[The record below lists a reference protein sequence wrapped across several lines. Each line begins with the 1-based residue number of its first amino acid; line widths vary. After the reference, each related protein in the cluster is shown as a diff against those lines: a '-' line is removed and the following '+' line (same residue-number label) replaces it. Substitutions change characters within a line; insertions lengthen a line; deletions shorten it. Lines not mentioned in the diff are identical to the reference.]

1 MKKGKGTRKGASNW
15 AADSPDVRC
24 DTCGRWVFLDETPF
38 ETQEGAASGGPF
50 VCSICCRLSP
60 MEMRMQQQ
68 DCLIEALHSKLT
80 TLETLVLEL
89 TARLGEVEQ
98 RSADVA
104 GNAKSTPVVE
114 AIPETPSQ
122 NHPPPTSPLQQGE
135 RDDGIDL
142 TGMAN
147 VQATLADTIEG
158 QRDVHADD
166 NDEAKPG
173 EGQPEG
179 KSQTCE
185 KEAQG
190 GSLVPLP
197 VHHSQQQQPTFER
210 PPEQDS
216 AAPVPSDS
224 GSSSPRTPRVHKTGK
239 RDKRSQRKGPNW
251 ERNTDERPP
260 LGIPREVVVVGDE
273 NVGLVAATVVAGV
286 GTMGAV
292 ELIHGERTTMEEAIG
307 YAAEYEQGARDVPRR
322 YILHAGTHDVLA
334 GRPQDVME
342 VLEARWKGRPGS
354 LVVCSVPEIVNRG
367 GEVRA
372 AAILVNAKLKK
383 WCKKTGSRFLD
394 LNNTGSSQR
403 FRKDGF
409 TYTAKNTE
417 EVGKTISELAAR
429 FLGVTPPPREEQMW
443 PQKRRYLDMYPPQ
456 QTRSPRSHYRGK
468 VEQPPNYNAR
478 QERWKT
484 RTPRAHHRWGV
495 KQPPSGDTRQGR
507 WELTEQLDEQGSHW
521 RRNDLANLIEIS
533 VQRALA
539 KARPEY

>member
-89 TARLGEVEQ
+89 TARLGEPGG
-98 RSADVA
+98 A
-104 GNAKSTPVVE
+104 GN
-114 AIPETPSQ
+114 
-122 NHPPPTSPLQQGE
+122 
-135 RDDGIDL
+135 DGIDL

-179 KSQTCE
+179 KSQTGE

-197 VHHSQQQQPTFER
+197 VHHSQQQKPTFER

-334 GRPQDVME
+334 GRPQDVMG

-367 GEVRA
+367 GE
-372 AAILVNAKLKK
+372 
-383 WCKKTGSRFLD
+383 
-394 LNNTGSSQR
+394 R

-409 TYTAKNTE
+409 IYTAMNTE

-456 QTRSPRSHYRGK
+456 QTRSPGPIT
-468 VEQPPNYNAR
+468 E
-478 QERWKT
+478 
-484 RTPRAHHRWGV
+484 
-495 KQPPSGDTRQGR
+495 GR
-507 WELTEQLDEQGSHW
+507 
-521 RRNDLANLIEIS
+521 
-533 VQRALA
+533 
-539 KARPEY
+539 

>member
-1 MKKGKGTRKGASNW
+1 M
-15 AADSPDVRC
+15 
-24 DTCGRWVFLDETPF
+24 
-38 ETQEGAASGGPF
+38 
-50 VCSICCRLSP
+50 
-60 MEMRMQQQ
+60 
-68 DCLIEALHSKLT
+68 
-80 TLETLVLEL
+80 
-89 TARLGEVEQ
+89 
-98 RSADVA
+98 
-104 GNAKSTPVVE
+104 
-114 AIPETPSQ
+114 
-122 NHPPPTSPLQQGE
+122 
-135 RDDGIDL
+135 
-142 TGMAN
+142 TGMAK

-158 QRDVHADD
+158 QRDVHADG
-166 NDEAKPG
+166 NDAAKPG
-173 EGQPEG
+173 KGQPEG
-179 KSQTCE
+179 RSQTGG

-197 VHHSQQQQPTFER
+197 VHHSQQQQPTFE
-210 PPEQDS
+210 PPPRQYS

-224 GSSSPRTPRVHKTGK
+224 GNSSPQTPRVHETGK
-239 RDKRSQRKGPNW
+239 RGKRSQRRGPHW
-251 ERNTDERPP
+251 DRNTDERPP

-307 YAAEYEQGARDVPRR
+307 YAAEYEQGARDIPRR

-334 GRPQDVME
+334 GRPQDV
-342 VLEARWKGRPGS
+342 VGLLEARWTGRPGS

-372 AAILVNAKLKK
+372 AATLVNAKLKK

-394 LNNTGSSQR
+394 LNNMGSSQR

-409 TYTAKNTE
+409 TYAAKNAE
-417 EVGKTISELAAR
+417 EVGKTISELATR
-429 FLGVTPPPREEQMW
+429 FLGMTPPPREERMW
-443 PQKRRYLDMYPPQ
+443 PQKRRYLDVYLSQ
-456 QTRSPRSHYRGK
+456 QTRSPRRGR

-484 RTPRAHHRWGV
+484 RTPRAHQRWGV

-507 WELTEQLDEQGSHW
+507 WEIAEQLDEQGSHW